1 MQIVLSQVLTAIIL
15 SLITASAKMQKGEVF
30 ALDKLLRT
38 VIIGVVLGVGATIL
52 GFEINSGNFQEVLAT
67 QTTMIAITD
76 QLAKIIWRLTK
87 KIKRWFP
94 LLLALPF
101 LVGCA
106 GIRENLIDL
115 SKSDLKNEAV
125 TIEISKNL
133 LQTWETNEGFLRGAL
148 GSRIDLLP
156 AQALKSFEE
165 IKGIAIKYNVWNES
179 EYDYAFALG
188 ARLRALGSITEAT
201 LNEYASDIMKVFPSI
216 INFL

>member
-94 LLLALPF
+94 LLLALLF
-101 LVGCA
+101 SL
-106 GIRENLIDL
+106 IFQREPN
-115 SKSDLKNEAV
+115 
-125 TIEISKNL
+125 
-133 LQTWETNEGFLRGAL
+133 
-148 GSRIDLLP
+148 
-156 AQALKSFEE
+156 
-165 IKGIAIKYNVWNES
+165 
-179 EYDYAFALG
+179 
-188 ARLRALGSITEAT
+188 
-201 LNEYASDIMKVFPSI
+201 
-216 INFL
+216 